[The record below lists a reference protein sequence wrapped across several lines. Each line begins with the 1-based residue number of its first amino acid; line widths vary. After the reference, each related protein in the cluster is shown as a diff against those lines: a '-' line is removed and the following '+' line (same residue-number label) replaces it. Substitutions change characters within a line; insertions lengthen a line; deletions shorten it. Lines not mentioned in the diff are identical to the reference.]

1 MSHTPTSALALQSR
15 HHAGF
20 SLVEI
25 LVGLGI
31 GMVGM
36 IIMLQVFSVSEGYK
50 RNTTG
55 GDDAQTGGAIAMYTL
70 QRELRQAGYGTSAES
85 VIGCSM
91 QLPNG
96 AVLPSFAPVIINPPI
111 SVIPA
116 GDPATDRILV
126 TIGNGNGPPEGSR
139 INTFNGT
146 ATYTINSSSLFAVSD
161 YVIASV
167 GNASR
172 PCAWKIA
179 RINTINGGNVTVDNG
194 DATLSG
200 FDETRFK
207 FLHSLGSAPKIL
219 AYAIRGGRLTVCDY
233 MQANCGTASV
243 SDATVWLPIAES
255 IVSMR
260 AQYARASN
268 IDTRQ
273 AINPDLF
280 SYIAET
286 YDQTTPAASAIS
298 RSWIALMGVRL
309 VLVARNEQ
317 YDKNEVTT
325 AAPTW
330 QGSSSVPAVPIT
342 LSNDPNWK
350 HFRYRTFETTIPI
363 RNLTSNQGLI

>member
-1 MSHTPTSALALQSR
+1 MSHTSTSALALQAR
-15 HHAGF
+15 HDAGF

-70 QRELRQAGYGTSAES
+70 QRDLRQAGYGTSSES

-96 AVLPSFAPVIINPPI
+96 AVLPSFAPVLINPPAT
-111 SVIPA
+111 VIPP
-116 GDPATDRILV
+116 GDPATDRILI
-126 TIGNGNGPPEGSR
+126 TIGNGNGPPEGSE
-139 INTFNGT
+139 ITTYNGA
-146 ATYTINSSSLFAVSD
+146 ATYTVNSSTLFATSD
-161 YVIASV
+161 FVIASV
-167 GNASR
+167 NGVNR

-179 RINTINGGNVTVDNG
+179 RITNITGGDVTVDTG
-194 DATLSG
+194 ETTLSA
-200 FDETRFK
+200 FTNSRFK
-207 FLHSLGSAPKIL
+207 YLHSLGNAPKIL

-233 MQANCGTASV
+233 MVTNCGTASV
-243 SDATVWLPIAES
+243 SNSTIWVPIADS

-268 IDTRQ
+268 ITTTQ
-273 AINPDLF
+273 PSNPLLI
-280 SYIAET
+280 SYVADT
-286 YDQTTPAASAIS
+286 YDQVTPIAAAAPQ
-298 RSWIALMGVRL
+298 SWLALMGVRV

-317 YDKNEVTT
+317 YDKNEITT
-325 AAPTW
+325 AAPRW
-330 QGSSSVPAVPIT
+330 QGSADPTMSVD

-350 HFRYRTFETTIPI
+350 HFRYRAFETTIPI